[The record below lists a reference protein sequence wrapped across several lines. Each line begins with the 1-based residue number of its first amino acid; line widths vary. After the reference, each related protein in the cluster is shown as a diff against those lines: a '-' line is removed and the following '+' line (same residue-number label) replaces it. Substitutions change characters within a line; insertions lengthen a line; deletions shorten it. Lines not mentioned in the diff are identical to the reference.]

1 MDELKY
7 WLALNRAPGI
17 GPKRFQLLREHFG
30 SMRTVWEAAPP
41 ELAKVKNI
49 GLGVANGIAAFR
61 RQTDPD
67 RELALLERYRARVVT
82 TAATEYPELLR
93 HIYDPPP
100 VLYFRGELRPED
112 GTALAIVG
120 TRVAS
125 EYGKT
130 VASLLAREL
139 AGRGI
144 TVVSGMA
151 RGIDTAAHLGA
162 MEAGGRTFAVLGCGL
177 DTVYPA
183 ENRAV
188 MARIAAA
195 GAVIS
200 PFPFGTKPEAGNF
213 PARNRLISG
222 LSLGTVVVEAQERSG
237 ALITADFALEQGRE
251 VFAVPGNITSKNSRG
266 TNYLLKQGA
275 KLVESLADILEELP
289 RLNRTAPL
297 SDRSSPAAGAVSSV
311 AAAGLTAEET
321 QVLQCVTDDPLHI
334 DQIVQ
339 KCRLVSDRVAAVLMY
354 LELKGLVRRLP
365 GQLFRRSEV

>member
-1 MDELKY
+1 MEELKY
-7 WLALNRAPGI
+7 WLALSQAPGV
-17 GPKRFQLLREHFG
+17 GPRRFQLLREHFG
-30 SMRTVWEAAPP
+30 SVQAVWMATPA
-41 ELAKVKNI
+41 ELTAVKGINR
-49 GLGVANGIAAFR
+49 VTADGIADFR
-61 RQTDPD
+61 ARTDPD
-67 RELALLERYRARVVT
+67 REMQLLARYKAKAVT
-82 TAATEYPELLR
+82 LADAGYPDLLR

-100 VLYFRGELRPED
+100 VLYLRGDIRPED
-112 GTALAIVG
+112 NTALAIVG

-130 VASLLAREL
+130 VAAMLAREL
-139 AGRGI
+139 AARGI

-151 RGIDTAAHLGA
+151 RGIDTASHLGA

-188 MARIAAA
+188 MERIAAA
-195 GAVIS
+195 GAVFS

-222 LSLGTVVVEAQERSG
+222 LSLGTVVVEAQEKSG

-266 TNYLLKQGA
+266 THYLLKQGA
-275 KLVESLADILEELP
+275 KLVESLDDILEELP
-289 RLNRTAPL
+289 RLNKTAPPVKVKPDDEVTGL
-297 SDRSSPAAGAVSSV
+297 S
-311 AAAGLTAEET
+311 EEER
-321 QVLQCVTDDPLHI
+321 QVLQQIPAEPLHV
-334 DQIVQ
+334 DQIEQ
-339 KCRLVSDRVAAVLMY
+339 QCRLAADRVAAVLMY

-365 GQLFRRSEV
+365 GQLFCRIGR